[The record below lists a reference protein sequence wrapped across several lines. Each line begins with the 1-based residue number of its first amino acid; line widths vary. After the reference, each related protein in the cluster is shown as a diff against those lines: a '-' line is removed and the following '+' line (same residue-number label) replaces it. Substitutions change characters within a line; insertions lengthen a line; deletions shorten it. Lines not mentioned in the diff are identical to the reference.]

1 MRTCAPQRWRH
12 VKERLLRD
20 EVGSV
25 LTRASHLHGA
35 LGEQTAE
42 SRGRM
47 PRERA
52 RGECRGLK
60 WGHARR
66 VCESWKSA
74 ERR

>member
-1 MRTCAPQRWRH
+1 MNVPQRWWR

-20 EVGSV
+20 GVRSV
-25 LTRASHLHGA
+25 LTRASHLHEA

-42 SRGRM
+42 SRGRT
-47 PRERA
+47 PGERA
-52 RGECRGLK
+52 HSECRSLK
-60 WGHARR
+60 WGHARH